1 MRKMKPR
8 PIYNM
13 GEVKTID
20 VVEKKLTTQ
29 FETIHYDKLVIA
41 AGTINNYFNMT
52 DLYKYVYTLKSTSE
66 ALRCR
71 NEILDR
77 LERASITTDLEERRK
92 LLSFVVIGGGPTG
105 VEVAGA
111 IGEMK
116 RYIIHRE
123 YPRIN
128 PDEVQII
135 LVEGSD
141 RLLQV
146 MSPSASRHALEYLK
160 SLMVDVHL
168 QRRMQSYEDNVLTFS
183 DGTKIYSEMVIWT
196 AGVTGVTFEF
206 KGASPEMGPGHRF
219 VVDEFNRAQGIY
231 DLFIIGDISYHAD
244 DAYPH
249 GCPQLAQVAIQ
260 QARTLAKNLNDGEFK
275 TPFRYKDKGSMAT
288 VGRNRAVA
296 DLNHVQLSGFPA
308 WFCWMF
314 VHLISILGMRNKF
327 TVLINWIWAYFSYP
341 TSLRL
346 LLHPSRYP
354 LRSRWGER

>member
-1 MRKMKPR
+1 MDSKEKIVVVGGGFAGINFIKRIDRNKYDVLLIDRNNYHSFPPLFYQIASSGLDPASISFPFRREMRKMKPR

-135 LVEGSD
+135 LVEG
-141 RLLQV
+141 
-146 MSPSASRHALEYLK
+146 
-160 SLMVDVHL
+160 
-168 QRRMQSYEDNVLTFS
+168 
-183 DGTKIYSEMVIWT
+183 
-196 AGVTGVTFEF
+196 
-206 KGASPEMGPGHRF
+206 
-219 VVDEFNRAQGIY
+219 
-231 DLFIIGDISYHAD
+231 
-244 DAYPH
+244 
-249 GCPQLAQVAIQ
+249 
-260 QARTLAKNLNDGEFK
+260 
-275 TPFRYKDKGSMAT
+275 
-288 VGRNRAVA
+288 
-296 DLNHVQLSGFPA
+296 
-308 WFCWMF
+308 
-314 VHLISILGMRNKF
+314 
-327 TVLINWIWAYFSYP
+327 
-341 TSLRL
+341 
-346 LLHPSRYP
+346 
-354 LRSRWGER
+354 